1 MLNPIEWLQ
10 IRAVER
16 CPVFLLTQF
25 RPFLEFPDDGLHDT
39 VHGIVLFMRYTLTHI
54 FIRINYMTEYVRW
67 NNIAE
72 TIAENRLTDWKTH
85 PDVNYMLEHEW
96 ESAAK
101 IYIEYLTPF
110 LTAEQIQAMALTNDT
125 HGVPEIKTIS
135 GIRTSPSSIRYIRH
149 SYDVCSHSLSKG
161 LQDVTII
168 EIGGGYGGLALT
180 MFQMANILNLRIK
193 NYIIY
198 DIPGV
203 RKLQQY
209 YLSLHGI
216 DSKVSWKD
224 ADTYGSECNS
234 EDTNVLVSCYCI
246 SEIPSEYRARYLR
259 NLLPKIKAAFF
270 VWNWGSKEDLPEDR
284 DERPEIPDTS
294 GGNGNTVIRL

>member
-1 MLNPIEWLQ
+1 MVDY
-10 IRAVER
+10 RK
-16 CPVFLLTQF
+16 
-25 RPFLEFPDDGLHDT
+25 
-39 VHGIVLFMRYTLTHI
+39 
-54 FIRINYMTEYVRW
+54 W

-72 TIAENRLTDWKTH
+72 SIAENRGEDWKKH
-85 PDVNYMLEHEW
+85 PHLTYMLEHEW
-96 ESAAK
+96 ELAAK
-101 IYIEYLTPF
+101 IYIEYLQPF
-110 LTAEQIQAMALTNDT
+110 LTVEQIQAMAYTNDT
-125 HGVPEIKTIS
+125 YGRPDIRIIS

-149 SYDVCSHSLSKG
+149 SYDVCSHILSKG

-180 MFQMANILNLRIK
+180 MFQMADILNVRIK
-193 NYIIY
+193 NYILY

-203 RKLQQY
+203 IQLQKY

-216 DSKVSWKD
+216 DSKVTWKD

-234 EDTNVLVSCYCI
+234 EDTNVLVSCYSI
-246 SEIPSEYRARYLR
+246 SELVDEYRTKYLK

-270 VWNWGSKEDLPEDR
+270 VWNWGSKAELPEDR

-294 GGNGNTVIRL
+294 GGKGNTVIRL

>member
-1 MLNPIEWLQ
+1 MVDY
-10 IRAVER
+10 R
-16 CPVFLLTQF
+16 
-25 RPFLEFPDDGLHDT
+25 
-39 VHGIVLFMRYTLTHI
+39 
-54 FIRINYMTEYVRW
+54 RW

-72 TIAENRLTDWKTH
+72 SIAEIREEDWKKH
-85 PDVNYMLEHEW
+85 PHLTYMLEHEW

-101 IYIEYLTPF
+101 IYIEYLRPF
-110 LTAEQIQAMALTNDT
+110 LTAEQIQAMAIVNDK
-125 HGVPEIKTIS
+125 HGGPEIKTIS
-135 GIRTSPSSIRYIRH
+135 GIRTSPSSIRYVRH
-149 SYDVCSHSLSKG
+149 SYDICAHILSKG

-168 EIGGGYGGLALT
+168 EVGGGYGGLALT
-180 MFQMANILNLRIK
+180 MFQMADILNVRIK

-203 RKLQQY
+203 IKLQKY

-216 DSKVSWKD
+216 DTKVTWKD

-246 SEIPSEYRARYLR
+246 SELLDEYRRNYLK

-270 VWNWGSKEDLPEDR
+270 VWNWGSKADLPEDR